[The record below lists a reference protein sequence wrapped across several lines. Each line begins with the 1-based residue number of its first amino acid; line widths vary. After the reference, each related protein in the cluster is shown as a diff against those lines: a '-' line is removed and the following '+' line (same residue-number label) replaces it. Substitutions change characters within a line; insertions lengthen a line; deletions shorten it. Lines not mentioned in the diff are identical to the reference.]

1 MNKYSE
7 EPGTIWI
14 TGITASGKT
23 TLGRYLYEQLIEKGV
38 YPLEFMDGEEYRK
51 LLDKTYGYS
60 IEDRLLLSKKW
71 VEIVHEKNRLGINV
85 IISTVSHKKV
95 MREYARSKI
104 PRFMEVFLD
113 CSPRVCAKRDHK
125 GHFQLAQMG
134 EYDLFPGV
142 TEAYEPSDA
151 PELMLKTDETPLTEC
166 SNILYREVSIFLG
179 LDS

>member
-1 MNKYSE
+1 MNIHSE
-7 EPGTIWI
+7 EASTIWI

-23 TLGRYLYEQLIEKGV
+23 TLGRKLFEQLIEKGV
-38 YPLEFMDGEEYRK
+38 QPLEFLDGEEYRK
-51 LLDKTYGYS
+51 RLDKTYGHS
-60 IEDRLLLSKKW
+60 IEDRMLLSKKW

-104 PRFMEVFLD
+104 PRFMEIFLN
-113 CSPRVCAKRDHK
+113 CSSEVCANRDHK
-125 GHFQLAQMG
+125 GHFKLAQKG
-134 EYDLFPGV
+134 EYELFPGV

-151 PELMLKTDETPLTEC
+151 PELMLKTDEKPLKEC
-166 SNILYREVSIFLG
+166 INILYREVSFFLG